1 MLYYIHAVPAWV
13 GAPQIYARS
22 QHLQKS
28 GSFRNINMK
37 ALRTEHTDLTPP
49 LDEATVRSL
58 KAGDTVALTGTIYT
72 ARDAAHKRL
81 CALIDEGKPL
91 PVDLAGQLL
100 YFVGPTPAPP
110 GRPVG
115 SAGPTTSYRMDPY
128 SPTLIAKA
136 GLRSMIGKGARGP
149 AVIEAMKKYGCV
161 YFAAVGGAGA
171 LLATRIRKAEVV
183 CYEDL
188 GPEAIHRLE
197 VEAFPVVVAID
208 ASGKSLY
215 S

>member
-1 MLYYIHAVPAWV
+1 MATTKHFQWGSKGPER
-13 GAPQIYARS
+13 GPFQKPQKLS
-22 QHLQKS
+22 
-28 GSFRNINMK
+28 MK
-37 ALRTEHTDLTPP
+37 TEATVLTPP
-49 LDEATVRSL
+49 FEEATARSL
-58 KAGDTVALTGTIYT
+58 KAGDTVRLTGTMYT

-81 CALIDEGKPL
+81 CALIEAGKPL
-91 PVDLAGQLL
+91 PVDLNGQVL

-136 GLRSMIGKGARGP
+136 GLRGMIGKGNRGP
-149 AVIEAMKKYGCV
+149 AVIEAMKEYGCV

-171 LLATRIRKAEVV
+171 LLSTRIRKAEVV

-188 GPEAIHRLE
+188 GPEAIHRFE

-208 ASGKSLY
+208 AAGQSVVQ
-215 S
+215 